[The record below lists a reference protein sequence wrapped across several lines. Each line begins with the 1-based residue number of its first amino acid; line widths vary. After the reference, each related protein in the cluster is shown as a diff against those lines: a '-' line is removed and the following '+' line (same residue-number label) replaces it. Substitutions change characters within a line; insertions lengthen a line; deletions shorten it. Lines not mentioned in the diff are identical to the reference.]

1 MGPSPFVTY
10 VSHSEKK
17 TLEIARKLSRTLKP
31 GMVVA
36 VAGPIGSGKT
46 VFMKG
51 LSRGLGVKDSK
62 EVKSPTFVLLHLYEG
77 KFPIQH
83 FDLYR
88 LEDRASLDDLGFDEF
103 LSNAEAVTVV
113 EWADKALG
121 RIPKD
126 AVWVTFKVTGPTSRS
141 IVIARPGPKQGRSN
155 PRLPRLL
162 RHPQKQLTDSSQ

>member
-1 MGPSPFVTY
+1 MTY
-10 VSHSEKK
+10 KTNSEKE
-17 TLEIARKLSRTLKP
+17 TLRVAREWGRTLKR
-31 GMVVA
+31 GAVVA
-36 VAGPIGSGKT
+36 LAGPIGSGKT

-88 LEDRASLDDLGFDEF
+88 LEDQASLDDLGFDEF
-103 LSNAEAVTVV
+103 LSNTEAVTVV

-126 AVWVTFKVTGPTSRS
+126 AVWVTFKVTGPTSRL
-141 IVIARPGPKQGRSN
+141 IQI
-155 PRLPRLL
+155 
-162 RHPQKQLTDSSQ
+162 QKNEFHSCV